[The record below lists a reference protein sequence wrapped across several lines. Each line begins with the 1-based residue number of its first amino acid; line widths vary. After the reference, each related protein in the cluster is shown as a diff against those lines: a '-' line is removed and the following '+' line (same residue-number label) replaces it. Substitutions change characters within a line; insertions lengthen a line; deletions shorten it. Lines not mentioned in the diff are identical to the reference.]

1 MKNRIRALR
10 GATGLLYLG
19 PLLAG
24 ACGAGWSVIPVFV
37 ALFLLWLVVLRP
49 QDWPQSLE
57 DWQSPDAWIGL
68 TTRVVVQFVL
78 VLLCYGVGAG
88 FAGVTGLP
96 FEVPLVLPVLLSLAA
111 VPLARLAWPDTLAV
125 ANLFLQESYGQPPE
139 APVED
144 GQPGSRARRRDIALQ
159 LAQPMIGLP
168 AETRTETIAAHLRAL
183 ATHVAA
189 DDLFE
194 ALLDCHG
201 AGPDRPALRRALILH
216 ATSPQTVEACP
227 GRAAP
232 VVALQVAGRE
242 PELLRLFAD
251 CCRQLLD
258 QHADAWGECPNQSA
272 LEAARRGAD
281 GAAAEALARLIA
293 MNRSLAPLAAEVN

>member
-10 GATGLLYLG
+10 GATGLLYFG

-68 TTRVVVQFVL
+68 TTRVVVQLIL
-78 VLLCYGVGAG
+78 VLLCYSIGAG
-88 FAGVTGLP
+88 FAGMTGLP
-96 FEVPLVLPVLLSLAA
+96 FDIPMVLPILLSLAA
-111 VPLARLAWPDTLAV
+111 VPLARLVWPHTLGV
-125 ANLFLQESYGQPPE
+125 TMDLFLQDAYGQPE
-139 APVED
+139 ALSVD
-144 GQPGSRARRRDIALQ
+144 GQPVSRAQRREIALQ

-168 AETRTETIAAHLRAL
+168 ADAQTDTIAAHLRAL

-189 DDLFE
+189 DDLFD
-194 ALLDCHG
+194 ALMERHG
-201 AGPDRPALRRALILH
+201 AEPDRSVLRRALILH

-227 GRAAP
+227 GRATP

-242 PELLRLFAD
+242 PELLRMFAD

-258 QHADAWGECPNQSA
+258 QDVDAWGECPNQSA

-281 GAAAEALARLIA
+281 GPAAESLARLIA

>member
-10 GATGLLYLG
+10 GATGLLYFG

-37 ALFLLWLVVLRP
+37 ALFLLWLVVQRP

-68 TTRVVVQFVL
+68 TTRVAVQLIL
-78 VLLCYGVGAG
+78 VLLCYGIGAG
-88 FAGVTGLP
+88 FAAVTGLA
-96 FEVPLVLPVLLSLAA
+96 FDVPMVLPVLLSLAA
-111 VPLARLAWPDTLAV
+111 VPLARLAWPQTLGV
-125 ANLFLQESYGQPPE
+125 ANLYLQDAYGQPE
-139 APVED
+139 AASDD
-144 GQPGSRARRRDIALQ
+144 GQPAGRARRRDIALQ
-159 LAQPMIGLP
+159 LAQPMIDLP
-168 AETRTETIAAHLRAL
+168 AQVQTETIAAHLRAL

-194 ALLDCHG
+194 VLMERHG
-201 AGPDRPALRRALILH
+201 VEPDRSVLRRALILH

-227 GRAAP
+227 GRATP

-258 QHADAWGECPNQSA
+258 QDVDAWGECPNQSA

-281 GAAAEALARLIA
+281 GAASEALARLIA